1 MNELPTT
8 PPLLQSQTH
17 TTQAL
22 FSDSLRE
29 CLSLKSSM
37 EFPKALQYLR
47 VAGTC
52 ESRLG
57 TCPACLSL
65 LTKGVVAGSRTIMS
79 ELQEGTQYNKAV
91 IITTVIL

>member
-1 MNELPTT
+1 MSSPPPHLP
-8 PPLLQSQTH
+8 QSQAH

-22 FSDSLRE
+22 FSDSLCE
-29 CLSLKSSM
+29 CLSLKSSV

-57 TCPACLSL
+57 TCPACLPLSL
-65 LTKGVVAGSRTIMS
+65 TNGMVASSRAIMS
-79 ELQEGTQYNKAV
+79 ELQEGAQYNEAV

>member
-1 MNELPTT
+1 MST
-8 PPLLQSQTH
+8 PPPHLPQSQAH

-22 FSDSLRE
+22 FSDSLCE

-65 LTKGVVAGSRTIMS
+65 LTKGVVAGSRAVMS
-79 ELQEGTQYNKAV
+79 ELQEGTQYNEAV